1 MNDTPPQIRPPGPA
15 SAPRPPS
22 AAGARAAPAFADLH
36 LHTLFS
42 DGTFTPEELAG
53 HGARCGLVAMSLTDH
68 DTVEGCPRM
77 ALACRNLGIQFISG
91 AELTAELD
99 GGELHVLGYFLDA
112 QNPKLQTNLKKFQT
126 VRQNRIHEMVARL
139 NRLNIPLRAD
149 TVFALANCHS
159 PGRPH
164 VGRALV
170 QEGFC
175 GSLDEAF
182 DRFLKKNRP
191 AYVPKFK
198 ISALEA
204 IALVHHAGGLA
215 SLAHPG
221 LNRSD
226 EVIPALAASGLDGL
240 ECFHSKHTAAMTG
253 YYLEIAARHH
263 LLVTGGSDCHGYS
276 KGKPLIGGC
285 KLPAVYYDRL
295 KERYQAK
302 AAGRTPLAALAAK
315 TS

>member
-1 MNDTPPQIRPPGPA
+1 MNPLPTAHPLPGPE
-15 SAPRPPS
+15 
-22 AAGARAAPAFADLH
+22 PAFADLH

-53 HGARCGLVAMSLTDH
+53 HGAQVGLAAMSLTDH

-77 ALACRNLGIQFISG
+77 ALACQALGIEFISG
-91 AELTAELD
+91 AELTAEFN
-99 GGELHVLGYFLDA
+99 GAELHVLGYFLDLE
-112 QNPKLQTNLKKFQT
+112 NRPLLTELKKFQA
-126 VRQNRIHEMVARL
+126 VRQQRIHEMVSRL
-139 NRLNIPLRAD
+139 NRVNIPLRAE

-175 GSLDEAF
+175 SSLDEAF

-198 ISALEA
+198 ISALDA
-204 IALVHHAGGLA
+204 MALIHQAGGLA
-215 SLAHPG
+215 VMAHPG

-226 EVIPALAASGLDGL
+226 DIIPDLVHQGLDGI
-240 ECFHSKHTAAMTG
+240 ECFHSKHTPAMSE
-253 YYLEIAARHH
+253 YYLDIAARHH

-285 KLPAVYYDRL
+285 KLPAVYFNRL
-295 KERYQAK
+295 KQRHQSQAGQP
-302 AAGRTPLAALAAK
+302 APRIQPAPPDPAL
-315 TS
+315 SR

>member
-1 MNDTPPQIRPPGPA
+1 
-15 SAPRPPS
+15 
-22 AAGARAAPAFADLH
+22 
-36 LHTLFS
+36 
-42 DGTFTPEELAG
+42 
-53 HGARCGLVAMSLTDH
+53 
-68 DTVEGCPRM
+68 
-77 ALACRNLGIQFISG
+77 
-91 AELTAELD
+91 
-99 GGELHVLGYFLDA
+99 
-112 QNPKLQTNLKKFQT
+112 
-126 VRQNRIHEMVARL
+126 MVARL
-139 NRLNIPLRAD
+139 NRLKIPLRAE

-204 IALVHHAGGLA
+204 IALVHQAGGLA
-215 SLAHPG
+215 SMAHPG

-226 EVIPALAASGLDGL
+226 EIIPALAAAGLDGL
-240 ECFHSKHTAAMTG
+240 ECFHTKHTAAMTT
-253 YYLEIAARHH
+253 YYLDIAARHH
-263 LLVTGGSDCHGYS
+263 LLVTGGSDCHGFS

-295 KERYQAK
+295 NEHYQAK
-302 AAGRTPLAALAAK
+302 AADRAPRAAVAVQ
-315 TS
+315 SS

>member
-1 MNDTPPQIRPPGPA
+1 MNDSPPEIRPPAPA
-15 SAPRPPS
+15 AAPRAPA
-22 AAGARAAPAFADLH
+22 AAGARAARAFADLH
-36 LHTLFS
+36 LHSLFS

-53 HGARCGLVAMSLTDH
+53 HGARCGLAAMALTDH

-77 ALACRNLGIQFISG
+77 AVACGRLGIEFLPG

-99 GGELHVLGYFLDA
+99 GSELHILGYFLD
-112 QNPKLQTNLKKFQT
+112 QKNPKLQTDLKKFQA
-126 VRQNRIHEMVARL
+126 VRQNRIHEIVARL
-139 NRLNIPLRAD
+139 NRQHIPLRAE

-175 GSLDEAF
+175 ASLDEAF

-204 IALVHHAGGLA
+204 IALVHQAGGLA
-215 SLAHPG
+215 SMAHPG

-226 EVIPALAASGLDGL
+226 EAIPALAASGLDGL
-240 ECFHSKHTAAMTG
+240 ECFHSKHTPAMTE
-253 YYLEIAARHH
+253 YYLEMAARHH

-276 KGKPLIGGC
+276 KGKPLIGGV
-285 KLPAVYYDRL
+285 KLPVVHYDRL
-295 KERYQAK
+295 QGHYRAK
-302 AAGRTPLAALAAK
+302 VLRMVNGE
-315 TS
+315 